1 MDMLQT
7 ETENSIIK
15 LFICESSYLTL
26 SSSWQNA
33 QYHFFFFFTP
43 LIIPQS
49 LSWADIPFSVYWYSD
64 ILVLSQ
70 NEKE

>member
-33 QYHFFFFFTP
+33 QYHFFFF
-43 LIIPQS
+43 S
-49 LSWADIPFSVYWYSD
+49 LP
-64 ILVLSQ
+64 
-70 NEKE
+70 